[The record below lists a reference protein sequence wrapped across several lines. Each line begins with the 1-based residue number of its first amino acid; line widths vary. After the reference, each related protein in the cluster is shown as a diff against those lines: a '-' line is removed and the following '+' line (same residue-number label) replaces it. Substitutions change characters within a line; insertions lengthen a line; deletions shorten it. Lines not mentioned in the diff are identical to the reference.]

1 MKCNWI
7 EKLILKQTIKII
19 NKHKTSD
26 DPAALSP
33 FVLDLMDLSLAFDGF
48 VQHLGS
54 LLDKQQK
61 PDFVI
66 PITEQKYKS

>member
-7 EKLILKQTIKII
+7 EKLILKQAIKII

-33 FVLDLMDLSLAFDGF
+33 FVLDLMDLSLAFDDF

-54 LLDKQQK
+54 LLQK
-61 PDFVI
+61 KEEPNFII